1 MNTKGKS
8 FKVQK
13 FLLLFGLIVGLV
25 PSSVDADSGLYLKAY
40 GGLNFTSET
49 PFETADALSLL
60 NGGDVEY
67 DTGQAF
73 GISAGYRMQ
82 SGLALELDYSY
93 RSNDLDS
100 VNLSA
105 LQLNGD
111 LESVG
116 LLVNLVYYPAFGD
129 LLSPYFGVG
138 LGALQEIDA
147 SISINEN
154 QFGNFD
160 GSAFAW
166 QAFLGLNISALD
178 NLSVF
183 SELRFFSGPGPEL
196 SNDLGS
202 IDLDYNNVSLIFGL
216 NFSLT

>member
-1 MNTKGKS
+1 
-8 FKVQK
+8 
-13 FLLLFGLIVGLV
+13 
-25 PSSVDADSGLYLKAY
+25 
-40 GGLNFTSET
+40 
-49 PFETADALSLL
+49 
-60 NGGDVEY
+60 
-67 DTGQAF
+67 
-73 GISAGYRMQ
+73 MQ
-82 SGLALELDYSY
+82 NGLALELDYSY

-116 LLVNLVYYPAFGD
+116 ILANLVYYPAFGD

-160 GSAFAW
+160 GSTFAW